1 MNDKMMIDYI
11 LYELF
16 KKGDIVKKLG
26 YEPVYIA
33 LRGSQ
38 NYNLDVYTKDYQ
50 SDIDAVCYIV
60 PDKKSLIRG
69 DNKISFTHVCEDNS
83 HIEIKDI
90 RLLIEL
96 CQKTNIAF
104 LETLCTD
111 YFIIFHLKNR
121 KLINEIRDQV
131 NVLARGNI
139 ERLLKTTKGMFMQKK
154 AALYKDYPSQHDV
167 IEKYGYAPKQLHH
180 MCRLMIFLRTMSI
193 ENLDYKESIICSND
207 ALRYRLIDLKTKTMP
222 LDDAKIF
229 DERCTEDFLEIYNIM
244 ENRFKNNL
252 EDFNNSIEIIS
263 NNIYKIVE
271 QMLF

>member
-1 MNDKMMIDYI
+1 MSCKKVDI
-11 LYELF
+11 LNILLE
-16 KKGDIVKKLG
+16 KSNIVKKLG
-26 YEPVYIA
+26 YQPVYIA

-38 NYNLDVYTKDYQ
+38 NYNLDIYTKEYQ

-60 PDKKSLIRG
+60 PDKQSLIRG
-69 DNKISFTHVCEDNS
+69 DNKISITHICDDNS

-96 CQKTNIAF
+96 CQKTNIVF

-111 YFIIFHLKNR
+111 YFIIFRLENR
-121 KLINEIRDQV
+121 RLINEIRNQI
-131 NVLARGNI
+131 NILARGNI

-154 AALYKDYPSQHDV
+154 ADLYKDYPNQHDI

-180 MCRLMIFLRTMSI
+180 MCRLVVFLRTMSV

-207 ALRYRLIDLKTKTMP
+207 VDSYSLIDLKTKAMP
-222 LDDAKIF
+222 LDNVKML
-229 DERCTEDFLEIYNIM
+229 DEKCTEDFLEIYNIM

-252 EDFNNSIEIIS
+252 EDFNNSMEIIS